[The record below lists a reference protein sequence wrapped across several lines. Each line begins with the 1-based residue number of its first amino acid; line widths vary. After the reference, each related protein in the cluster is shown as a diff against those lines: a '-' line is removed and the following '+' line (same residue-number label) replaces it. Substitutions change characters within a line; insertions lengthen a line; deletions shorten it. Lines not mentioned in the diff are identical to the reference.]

1 MSEPAEYWAARATAV
16 AAWLPSA
23 PHVELMAFAWR
34 EFQRAESAAWCI
46 ADGHRRDAMT
56 SQREASYAVS
66 DAVDWTA
73 QSRRPSHATLQR
85 RRGTAA

>member
-1 MSEPAEYWAARATAV
+1 MGALDYWSARRAAVVEWLPRATRG
-16 AAWLPSA
+16 
-23 PHVELMAFAWR
+23 ELEAFALR
-34 EFQRAESAAWCI
+34 HHDRAEAGAWCI
-46 ADGHRRDAMT
+46 AEGHERDALT

-85 RRGTAA
+85 RRGAAA